1 MERELAHVEKIIDI
15 QPIPGADRVELAT
28 VLGWKVMVR
37 KGQFKV
43 GDLAVYIE
51 IDSECP
57 HEEPFTFLEKN
68 HYKIKTQKYFK
79 GTVLSQGL
87 LMSLDDLNIPADS
100 VREGDGLTEK
110 LHIKYSTPEDNYRKR
125 PTADKYKQ
133 MARRNP
139 NLFKRRWAQ
148 WMMKRPWGKKVMFA
162 LFGKKSDKKRGWPEW
177 VIKSDEIRVQSVPW
191 ILDKK
196 GPWVVSEKVDGCL
209 DRHVSIVTDA
219 GILKISDIV
228 NQHKDVNVL
237 TFNESNGRC
246 EYKPILGYHKWER
259 VSDMYDVVVSQQ
271 GYTCGNRKKHIV
283 CTSEHSF
290 YVGDNKYVKAKDLVE
305 TDTIYHRLITIDSY
319 TKEILLGILL
329 GDGSLSS
336 KYGVHNG
343 AVDFGHSIKQKEY
356 FEETVRLLG
365 EGNTNVYKR
374 ISGYGSEILV
384 GHYKTN
390 PEFKEIVKKHCIRD
404 GKKYVTKEWANM
416 LTPISLAFWYMDD
429 GSISNADDPNVR
441 PTIHIATNGFSYEEC
456 ENLVEMLQNKFNIV
470 AEIRTKST
478 YKGNTLY
485 MNTENADKFTSL
497 IAPYICEGMKYK
509 LPAYLRCISYCLS
522 DYVSTNGNGL
532 IRTDI
537 ISIEKLDDY
546 RGQYVYD
553 LTVADNH
560 NYFANGIL
568 THNTSSTY
576 TLKRGRGLFGK
587 DEFYV
592 CSRNVVQETPDQENW
607 YDTNVY
613 WEIEKIYNMRAVLSV
628 LMDLL
633 DVDWITIQG
642 EIYGHKIQ
650 KRDYG
655 MKDIDFAAFNL
666 ITSENGRY
674 GTEEMEEILR
684 DRCGIPC
691 VPIVDS
697 NYMLPDTIDEILE
710 YAGSESSQIDGGMRE
725 GVVFRA
731 KDGSDSFKAVSNE
744 YLLKYHG

>member
-139 NLFKRRWAQ
+139 NLFKRRWAK

-162 LFGKKSDKKRGWPEW
+162 LFGRKQDKKRGWPEW
-177 VIKSDEIRVQSVPW
+177 VVKTDEIRCQNIPW

-196 GPWVVSEKVDGCL
+196 GPWIVSEKIDG
-209 DRHVSIVTDA
+209 I
-219 GILKISDIV
+219 
-228 NQHKDVNVL
+228 
-237 TFNESNGRC
+237 
-246 EYKPILGYHKWER
+246 
-259 VSDMYDVVVSQQ
+259 
-271 GYTCGNRKKHIV
+271 
-283 CTSEHSF
+283 
-290 YVGDNKYVKAKDLVE
+290 
-305 TDTIYHRLITIDSY
+305 
-319 TKEILLGILL
+319 
-329 GDGSLSS
+329 
-336 KYGVHNG
+336 
-343 AVDFGHSIKQKEY
+343 
-356 FEETVRLLG
+356 
-365 EGNTNVYKR
+365 
-374 ISGYGSEILV
+374 
-384 GHYKTN
+384 
-390 PEFKEIVKKHCIRD
+390 
-404 GKKYVTKEWANM
+404 
-416 LTPISLAFWYMDD
+416 
-429 GSISNADDPNVR
+429 
-441 PTIHIATNGFSYEEC
+441 
-456 ENLVEMLQNKFNIV
+456 
-470 AEIRTKST
+470 
-478 YKGNTLY
+478 
-485 MNTENADKFTSL
+485 
-497 IAPYICEGMKYK
+497 
-509 LPAYLRCISYCLS
+509 
-522 DYVSTNGNGL
+522 
-532 IRTDI
+532 
-537 ISIEKLDDY
+537 
-546 RGQYVYD
+546 
-553 LTVADNH
+553 
-560 NYFANGIL
+560 
-568 THNTSSTY
+568 SSTY

-592 CSRNVVQETPDQENW
+592 CSRNVVQETPDQDNW

-725 GVVFRA
+725 GVVFRS

>member
-68 HYKIKTQKYFK
+68 HYKIKTQEYFK

-87 LMSLDDLNIPADS
+87 LMPLDEFNIPADS

-125 PTADKYKQ
+125 PSADKYKQ

-139 NLFKRRWAQ
+139 KLFKHRWAK
-148 WMMKRPWGKKVMFA
+148 WLMKRPWGKKVMFA
-162 LFGKKSDKKRGWPEW
+162 LFGRRQDKKRGWPEW
-177 VIKSDEIRVQSVPW
+177 VKRTDEIRIQQIPW

-196 GPWVVSEKVDGCL
+196 GPWV
-209 DRHVSIVTDA
+209 
-219 GILKISDIV
+219 
-228 NQHKDVNVL
+228 
-237 TFNESNGRC
+237 
-246 EYKPILGYHKWER
+246 
-259 VSDMYDVVVSQQ
+259 
-271 GYTCGNRKKHIV
+271 
-283 CTSEHSF
+283 TS
-290 YVGDNKYVKAKDLVE
+290 
-305 TDTIYHRLITIDSY
+305 
-319 TKEILLGILL
+319 
-329 GDGSLSS
+329 
-336 KYGVHNG
+336 
-343 AVDFGHSIKQKEY
+343 
-356 FEETVRLLG
+356 
-365 EGNTNVYKR
+365 
-374 ISGYGSEILV
+374 
-384 GHYKTN
+384 
-390 PEFKEIVKKHCIRD
+390 
-404 GKKYVTKEWANM
+404 
-416 LTPISLAFWYMDD
+416 
-429 GSISNADDPNVR
+429 
-441 PTIHIATNGFSYEEC
+441 
-456 ENLVEMLQNKFNIV
+456 
-470 AEIRTKST
+470 
-478 YKGNTLY
+478 
-485 MNTENADKFTSL
+485 
-497 IAPYICEGMKYK
+497 
-509 LPAYLRCISYCLS
+509 
-522 DYVSTNGNGL
+522 
-532 IRTDI
+532 
-537 ISIEKLDDY
+537 EKLD
-546 RGQYVYD
+546 GFS
-553 LTVADNH
+553 A
-560 NYFANGIL
+560 
-568 THNTSSTY
+568 SY

-592 CSRNVVQETPDQENW
+592 CSRNIVQEAPDQEKRHG
-607 YDTNVY
+607 TNAY
-613 WEIEKIYNMRAVLSV
+613 WEIENRYNVRAVLST
-628 LMDLL
+628 LMDIL

-725 GVVFRA
+725 GVVFRS

-744 YLLKYHG
+744 YLLKYD

>member
-110 LHIKYSTPEDNYRKR
+110 LHIKYSTPEDNYRKK
-125 PTADKYKQ
+125 PSADKYKQ

-139 NLFKRRWAQ
+139 KLFKKPWAQ

-177 VIKSDEIRVQSVPW
+177 VEHTDEQRVQGIPW
-191 ILDKK
+191 ILEKK

-209 DRHVSIVTDA
+209 DKNVSIVTDA
-219 GILKISDIV
+219 GIMNISEIV
-228 NQHKDVNVL
+228 NKHKDVNVL
-237 TFNESNGRC
+237 TYNESNGRC
-246 EYKPILGYHKWER
+246 EYKPILEYHKWER
-259 VSDMYDVVVSQQ
+259 VSDMYDIVVSQQ
-271 GYTCGNRKKHIV
+271 GYRCGNREKHII

-290 YVGDNKYVKAKDLVE
+290 FVGDNKYIKAKDLVK
-305 TDTIYHRLITIDSY
+305 TDSIYHRLITIDSY
-319 TKEILLGILL
+319 AKEILLGILL

-336 KYGVHNG
+336 RYGIHSG
-343 AVDFGHSIKQKEY
+343 AVDFSHSIKQRKY

-365 EGNTNVYKR
+365 EGNTSVSKR
-374 ISGYGSEILV
+374 ISGYGSEILC

-390 PEFKEIVKKHCIRD
+390 PEFKEIAKKYCIKD

-429 GSISNADDPNVR
+429 GSISNADNQNVR

-628 LMDLL
+628 LMDIL